1 MNMKKIITLLFAFSI
16 MFSYAQ
22 NNKQRAEKLINS
34 LEKNLG
40 LNKEQ
45 KGKVFEVVIE
55 KMNSIEKAIKDN
67 GGDKNSQPVM
77 IEKRKFFSDMSSVLT
92 QEQFQNWQRIRSE
105 HLNLYREGKDVADL
119 IFDPEMETV
128 IRN

>member
-1 MNMKKIITLLFAFSI
+1 MKKIITLLFAFSI

>member
-1 MNMKKIITLLFAFSI
+1 MKKIITLLFAFSI

-22 NNKQRAEKLINS
+22 NNKQRAEKLLNS

-105 HLNLYREGKDVADL
+105 HLNLYREGKDVTDL